1 MVMRHIYTLLIL
13 LLLLVLS
20 PALSLSAQLKA
31 VPDRTRVGLDESFN
45 LELRA
50 DGSLDGDPDLSVLE
64 QNFELLGR
72 SQSSQMQII
81 NGDFSRSTVWS
92 LTLMARSAGSKE
104 IPALCV
110 GSDCSKPI
118 KIEVLPAGKSNTL
131 AGANDLLLEVATE
144 PNKVWV
150 QSQVLYKVKLLTRLN
165 FLQASLSE
173 PEPVGIEAVVQ
184 KLGEDRNYET
194 ERDGLLYRVFERDY
208 LIFPQQSGQLK
219 IPPVRFTAQVA
230 DGGRRSLDPFNQ
242 RTRQIRRS
250 SEEINIEVLPAAESE
265 GRSWLPARELQ
276 LEDDWQNPP
285 RLTVGEPA
293 TRTITLSAMGVP
305 AAQLPALKIDVP
317 DGFRSYPDQPKRE
330 DRLKE
335 NGVLGILQEKL
346 ALVPTRPGTLRL
358 PEIKIDW
365 WDLDDE
371 RWHQARLPALDV
383 EVLPATNQP
392 AVTATPPA
400 VPQQEPLPQED
411 KPRVEVPTLPTPE
424 EQRFWPWLSMALG
437 GGWLLTLLF
446 IVKGKLVKRN
456 QENKQEQQEDRPD
469 LKTARKRLDQ
479 ALASGNLTL
488 IRGAML
494 NWGTALF
501 PEQRPVNLEE
511 LAALCGEPL
520 KQKLELFSRS
530 LYSRENNDWDSHGL
544 SAAVQEVQQKA
555 TKAENYKKL
564 PPLYP
569 H

>member
-1 MVMRHIYTLLIL
+1 MRHIYTLLIL

-64 QNFELLGR
+64 QDFELLGR

-118 KIEVLPAGKSNTL
+118 KIEVLPAGQSNTL
-131 AGANDLLLEVATE
+131 AGANDLLLEVAIE

-150 QSQVLYKVKLLTRLN
+150 QSQVLYKVKLFTRLN

-194 ERDGLLYRVFERDY
+194 ERDGLLYRVVERDY

-219 IPPVRFTAQVA
+219 IPPLRFTAQIA

-250 SEEINIEVLPAAESE
+250 SEEINIEVLPATESE

-285 RLTVGEPA
+285 QLTVGEPA
-293 TRTITLSAMGVP
+293 TRTITLRARGVP
-305 AAQLPALKIDVP
+305 SAQLPALNIEVP

-330 DRLKE
+330 DQFKE
-335 NGVLGILQEKL
+335 KGVLGILQEKL

-392 AVTATPPA
+392 AVTTTPPA
-400 VPQQEPLPQED
+400 VPQQEPLPHGDTPQ
-411 KPRVEVPTLPTPE
+411 VEVPALPTPE
-424 EQRFWPWLSMALG
+424 GHRFWPWLSVALG

-446 IVKGKLVKRN
+446 IVKGKLAQRN
-456 QENKQEQQEDRPD
+456 QENQPEQQEDRPD
-469 LKTARKRLDQ
+469 LKTARKRLEQ
-479 ALASGNLTL
+479 ALASGNPAH
-488 IRGAML
+488 IRSAML
-494 NWGTALF
+494 DWGTALF

-511 LAALCGEPL
+511 LATLCGEPL

-530 LYSRENNDWDSHGL
+530 LYSRESNDWDSHEL

-555 TKAENYKKL
+555 MKAENYKKL

>member
-1 MVMRHIYTLLIL
+1 MVTRHIYTLLIL
-13 LLLLVLS
+13 LLLQVLS
-20 PALSLSAQLKA
+20 PALSISAQLKA

-50 DGSLDGDPDLSVLE
+50 DGSLDGDPDLSLLE
-64 QNFELLGR
+64 QDFELLGR

-81 NGDFSRSTVWS
+81 NGDFSRTTVWS
-92 LTLMARSAGSKE
+92 LTLMARSAGIKA

-118 KIEVLPAGKSNTL
+118 KIEVLPAGQSNTL
-131 AGANDLLLEVATE
+131 TDANDLLLEVVTE

-150 QSQVLYKVKLLTRLN
+150 QSQVLYKVRLLTRLN

-173 PEPVGIEAVVQ
+173 PEPVGIETVVQ

-194 ERDGLLYRVFERDY
+194 EREGLLYRVVERDY

-230 DGGRRSLDPFNQ
+230 EGGRRSFDPFNQ
-242 RTRQIRRS
+242 RSRQIRRS
-250 SEEINIEVLPAAESE
+250 SEEISIEVLPAAEAD
-265 GRSWLPARELQ
+265 GRSWLPARDLQ
-276 LEDDWQNPP
+276 LNDDWQKPP
-285 RLTVGEPA
+285 QLTVGEPA

-305 AAQLPALKIDVP
+305 SAQLPSLKIDVP

-330 DRLKE
+330 DQFKE
-335 NGVLGILQEKL
+335 KGVLGVLQEKL
-346 ALVPTRPGTLRL
+346 ALVPTRPGSLRL

-371 RWHQARLPALDV
+371 RWHQARIPALDV
-383 EVLPATNQP
+383 EILPAKNQP
-392 AVTATPPA
+392 AVTTTPPA
-400 VPQQEPLPQED
+400 VTHEPLQQENKPQAEI
-411 KPRVEVPTLPTPE
+411 PAFPMP
-424 EQRFWPWLSMALG
+424 QGHGFWPWLSVALG

-446 IVKGKLVKRN
+446 FLKRKLAQRY
-456 QENKQEQQEDRPD
+456 QENEPEQQEERPD
-469 LKTARKRLDQ
+469 LKTARKTLDQ
-479 ALASGNLTL
+479 ALASGNPAHLRSAIL
-488 IRGAML
+488 D
-494 NWGTALF
+494 WGTALF
-501 PEQRPVNLEE
+501 PEQQPGNLEE

-530 LYSRENNDWDSHGL
+530 LYSRDKKGWDSHGL
-544 SAAVQEVQQKA
+544 SVAVQEVQQKA
-555 TKAENYKKL
+555 TKAENDKKL

-569 H
+569 N

>member
-1 MVMRHIYTLLIL
+1 MVTRHIYTLLIL
-13 LLLLVLS
+13 LLLQVLS
-20 PALSLSAQLKA
+20 PALSISAQLKA

-50 DGSLDGDPDLSVLE
+50 DGSLDGDPDLSLLE
-64 QNFELLGR
+64 QDFELLGR

-81 NGDFSRSTVWS
+81 NGDFSRTTVWS
-92 LTLMARSAGSKE
+92 LTLMARSAGIKA

-118 KIEVLPAGKSNTL
+118 KIEVLPAGQSNTL
-131 AGANDLLLEVATE
+131 TDANDLLLEVVTE

-150 QSQVLYKVKLLTRLN
+150 QSQVLYKVRLLTRLN

-173 PEPVGIEAVVQ
+173 PEPVGIETVVQ

-194 ERDGLLYRVFERDY
+194 EREGLLYRVVERDY

-230 DGGRRSLDPFNQ
+230 EGGRRSFDPFNQ
-242 RTRQIRRS
+242 RSRQIRRS
-250 SEEINIEVLPAAESE
+250 SEEISIEVLPAAEAD
-265 GRSWLPARELQ
+265 GRSWLPARDLQ
-276 LEDDWQNPP
+276 LNDDWQKPP
-285 RLTVGEPA
+285 QLTVGEPA

-305 AAQLPALKIDVP
+305 SAQLPSLKIDVP

-330 DRLKE
+330 DQFKE
-335 NGVLGILQEKL
+335 KGVLGVLQEKL
-346 ALVPTRPGTLRL
+346 ALVPTRPGSLRL

-371 RWHQARLPALDV
+371 RWHQARIPALDV
-383 EVLPATNQP
+383 EILPAKNQP
-392 AVTATPPA
+392 AVTTTPPA
-400 VPQQEPLPQED
+400 VTHEPLQQENKPQAEI
-411 KPRVEVPTLPTPE
+411 PAFPMP
-424 EQRFWPWLSMALG
+424 QGHGFWPWLSVALG

-446 IVKGKLVKRN
+446 FLKRKLAQRY
-456 QENKQEQQEDRPD
+456 QENEPEQQEERPD
-469 LKTARKRLDQ
+469 LKTARKTLDQ
-479 ALASGNLTL
+479 ALASGNPAHLRNAIL
-488 IRGAML
+488 D
-494 NWGTALF
+494 WGTALF
-501 PEQRPVNLEE
+501 PEQQPGNLEE

-530 LYSRENNDWDSHGL
+530 LYSRDNKGWDSHGL

-555 TKAENYKKL
+555 TKAENDKKL

-569 H
+569 N